1 MKKRILFWMPSMH
14 IGGAESALIGLL
26 CALDYTKVD
35 VDLFLNR
42 HEGELLNDIPSEVN
56 ILDEV
61 KQYTCLA
68 EPLLRTIKRGHPLI
82 AAARVVGK
90 IAAKRFSHGKAD
102 GGVTGEYSHKFTQ
115 WLMPRIQRKVSYD
128 LAVSF
133 VTPHYFVAKKVSA
146 RNKVAWIHT
155 DYSKLIVDVKSQ
167 LKMWGAYD
175 RIVSISEAVGE
186 NYLKV
191 FPQLGDKLVLI
202 ENIMPVNS
210 VREKAEQPIDLPND
224 NTDGAIRLLSIGRF
238 CNAKNFDNV
247 PEICSLLL
255 KQGLNVYWYLIGY
268 GEDEQE
274 IKKNI
279 MKNGMQDRVLIL
291 GKKKNPYPYIKACD
305 VYVQPSRYEGKAV
318 TVREAQAL
326 GKPVV
331 ITDFP
336 TAKSQLHEGV
346 DGLIVPMNNKG
357 CAEGIAELLRSPE
370 QMRKLSEA
378 CLSNDYS
385 NAAEAEKLYAMVDT

>member
-42 HEGELLNDIPSEVN
+42 HEGEMLNDIPSEVHV
-56 ILDEV
+56 LDEV

-82 AAARVVGK
+82 AAARVFGK
-90 IAAKRFSHGKAD
+90 VAAKRFSHGKAD

-115 WLMPRIQRKVSYD
+115 WLMPRIQRKVNYD

-146 RNKVAWIHT
+146 KKKVAWIHT

-175 RIVSISEAVGE
+175 HIVSISEAVGE
-186 NYLKV
+186 NFVKV
-191 FPQLGDKLVLI
+191 FPQLGDKLVQI
-202 ENIMPVNS
+202 ENILSVNN
-210 VREKAEQPIDLPND
+210 VREKAEEPINLPND
-224 NTDGAIRLLSIGRF
+224 NTDGAICLLSIGRF

-279 MKNGMQDRVLIL
+279 MKNGMQNRVLIL

-346 DGLIVPMNNKG
+346 DGLIVPMNNEG

>member
-1 MKKRILFWMPSMH
+1 MPSMH

-68 EPLLRTIKRGHPLI
+68 EPLLRTIKRGHLLI

-115 WLMPRIQRKVSYD
+115 WLMPRIQRKVNYD

-133 VTPHYFVAKKVSA
+133 ITPHYFVAKKVSA
-146 RNKVAWIHT
+146 KKKVAWIHT
-155 DYSKLIVDVKSQ
+155 DYSKLTVDVKSQ
-167 LKMWGAYD
+167 LKMWDAYD

-186 NYLKV
+186 NFLKV

-210 VREKAEQPIDLPND
+210 VREKAEELIDLPND

-268 GEDEQE
+268 GDGEQA
-274 IKKNI
+274 IKKSI

-336 TAKSQLHEGV
+336 TAKSQLRDGV
-346 DGLIVPMNNKG
+346 DGMIVPMNNEG

-385 NAAEAEKLYAMVDT
+385 NAAEAEKLYAMVDI